1 MNHDNQAA
9 SRSADNTVREYVAS
23 IAWDVE
29 GPSPRAAAEQMWDN
43 VLTSGGPIV
52 ELRDKD
58 TGAVVRVDLAREAGE
73 GDIEE
78 IQPARTSVEKPGHP
92 HGADDPADTPALAC
106 IDGDTLVCPYCQT
119 RGSIVEVDVAY
130 RANELTVEDG
140 HIGAGLGDSNF
151 EHFCFE
157 CTQCSRQVR
166 LPGEVESYC

>member
-9 SRSADNTVREYVAS
+9 FRSADSTVREYVAS

-29 GPSPRAAAEQMWDN
+29 GPSPRTAGEQMWEN
-43 VLTSGGPIV
+43 VLTSDGPIV
-52 ELRDKD
+52 ELRDKE

-73 GDIEE
+73 GDIED
-78 IQPARTSVEKPGHP
+78 IQPARTSAERPGHQ
-92 HGADDPADTPALAC
+92 GADGPADTPALAR

-140 HIGAGLGDSNF
+140 HIGAGLGDTNF

-157 CTQCSRQVR
+157 CTECYRQVR
-166 LPGEVESYC
+166 LPGEVESHC